1 MLEMVKMLV
10 VLDVLEMDKNI
21 ALMDGLIMSQ
31 QLVEQLNL
39 EHVVIL

>member
-1 MLEMVKMLV
+1 MLV

-21 ALMDGLIMSQ
+21 ALMDGLIMSP